1 MVKEEQVELKL
12 RNIVDSG
19 KPRTIVINGKK
30 HYISKDKI
38 QHARIKE
45 EKAGGF
51 LPLIPL
57 IIGAITAAGSLAG
70 GAAGITQAVNKKK
83 AEAAALAEQQ
93 RHNREIEAAA
103 RGKGVGDGIGDDI
116 KNFAEGAYDS
126 TKTAIK
132 NFVRRVPGKVGEE
145 GKKVL
150 KRTLYH
156 LADAIDIKQHGEGL
170 YLSPYKP

>member
-1 MVKEEQVELKL
+1 MSKEEQVELKL

-19 KPRTIVINGKK
+19 KPKTLVINGRK

-38 QHARIKE
+38 QHARLKE

-83 AEAAALAEQQ
+83 AEEAALAEQR
-93 RHNREIEAAA
+93 RHNQQLESAA
-103 RGKGVGDGIGDDI
+103 RGKGVGDGVGEDI

-132 NFVRRVPGKVGEE
+132 NFVRKVPGRVGEE
-145 GKKVL
+145 GKKV
-150 KRTLYH
+150 
-156 LADAIDIKQHGEGL
+156 
-170 YLSPYKP
+170 